1 VHGVVSYRSTPR
13 ILEIFNQ
20 HTTLNLNWI
29 PHFTSVINWTERLG
43 IGMLKQVKPISEK
56 WAAILDHTNDIGIKK
71 VFVILRINMSVIDE
85 KGSSVTLKDC
95 ECVYMKVSEKVTG
108 ESVAQEIEE
117 CFNKVGTPSII
128 IKDRDSTLNKGVVSY
143 IEKSNKDI
151 KIVDDITHVVANALK
166 REFENSE
173 NYKQFIKML
182 RDGANKL
189 RQTDVVF
196 LIPPKLRNKG
206 RFQAISNLTKWAK
219 KMIDTG
225 IFATRGRA
233 KKGSILERL
242 RGAFPQF
249 NSLKSFMKDF
259 AKTTTVTTSIMGI
272 LKNEGLKQSTNDRC
286 VELLKKLDKRSKTRE
301 IINTWLENHIEI
313 QKNVTTHSMP
323 VSSDIIESLFGKF
336 KNTIE
341 RSPQA
346 DINRTALIMPI
357 LCGDLNKLGINRVL
371 NEVRHKEIKEWE
383 DENIGY
389 TLRKERQEF
398 FKKNIQKIENEKAS

>member
-1 VHGVVSYRSTPR
+1 
-13 ILEIFNQ
+13 LEIFNQ
-20 HTTLNLNWI
+20 HTTLNLPWI

-56 WAAILDHTNDIGIKK
+56 WVAILDHTNDIGIKK

-95 ECVYMKVSEKVTG
+95 ECIYMKVSEKVTG

-117 CFNKVGTPSII
+117 CFNKAGTPSII
-128 IKDRDSTLNKGVVSY
+128 IKDRDSTLNKGVMSY
-143 IEKSNKDI
+143 IKKSKECI
-151 KIVDDITHVVANALK
+151 EIVDDITHVVANALK

-173 NYKQFIKML
+173 DYKQFTTML
-182 RDGANKL
+182 SSGANKL
-189 RQTDVVF
+189 RQTDIAF

-206 RFQAISNLTKWAK
+206 RFQSISNLTKWAK
-219 KMIDTG
+219 KMMNKG
-225 IFATRGRA
+225 IFSIRGRA

-242 RGAFPQF
+242 RIAFPQF
-249 NSLKSFMKDF
+249 NSLKSFMEDF
-259 AKTTTVTTSIMGI
+259 SKTTTVTTSIMAI

-398 FKKNIQKIENEKAS
+398 FKKNIQKMENEKAS